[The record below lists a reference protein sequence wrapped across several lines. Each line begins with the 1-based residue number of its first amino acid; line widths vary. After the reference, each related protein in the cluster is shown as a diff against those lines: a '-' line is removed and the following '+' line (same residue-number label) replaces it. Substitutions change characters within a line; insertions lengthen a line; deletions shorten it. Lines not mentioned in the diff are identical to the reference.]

1 MTTRPQIVIIAAV
14 AKNGVIGKDNKLP
27 WHLPE
32 DLKHFKALTMGHPMI
47 MGRKTWESLPGRL
60 PGRPHIVV
68 TRNTNYQAAGAEVVH
83 SLEDAIAV
91 AGRHS
96 DTAFIIGG
104 ADIFALALALADRM
118 ELTEVDVEV
127 EGDAQFP
134 EIDQQHWYE
143 SARANST
150 AANGMNFSY
159 VSYGRSKSKEAAGL
173 PAVNKPL
180 A

>member
-68 TRNTNYQAAGAEVVH
+68 TRDAGYQADGADVVH
-83 SLEDAIAV
+83 SLDDAIAA

-96 DTAFIIGG
+96 DTVFIIGG

-118 ELTEVDVEV
+118 ELTEVEMEV
-127 EGDAQFP
+127 EGDTRFP
-134 EIDQQHWYE
+134 AFDPARWQE
-143 SARANST
+143 SRRE
-150 AANGMNFSY
+150 AASGCAF
-159 VSYGRSKSKEAAGL
+159 VSYQRL
-173 PAVNKPL
+173 PATGT
-180 A
+180 